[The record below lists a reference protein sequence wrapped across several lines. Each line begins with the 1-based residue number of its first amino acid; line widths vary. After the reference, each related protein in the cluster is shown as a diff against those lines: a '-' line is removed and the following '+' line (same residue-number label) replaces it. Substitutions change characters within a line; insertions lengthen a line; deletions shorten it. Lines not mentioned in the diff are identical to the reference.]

1 MFLKLFKLKK
11 FEISNFFF
19 FAFFILR
26 QKPDVVKIRKL
37 LLDLRVRDKLGLG
50 PVLFLGLVLILVIL
64 LRIDSKIQC

>member
-11 FEISNFFF
+11 FEISNFL

-26 QKPDVVKIRKL
+26 QKPDVVKIHKL

-50 PVLFLGLVLILVIL
+50 LVLFLGLVLILVIL